1 LSRGTRVRI
10 VIGALALASV
20 PGFSQALNRAQEL
33 YQHTDYEHSIALL
46 DKNSTAPATQFLLG
60 RDYFML
66 GDFKKASESLENAV
80 QGRPQDAEYMDWL
93 GRAYGK
99 RAETSNPL
107 SAVGLASKAR
117 HAFERS
123 VELDPRNSDALD
135 DLFDYYLEAPGF
147 MGGGYDKALG
157 VTAKMAAVD
166 PAQAYFERS
175 KLAQKKK
182 EYQDA
187 ERELRQSIAAAPRSI
202 GHLIELAKLL
212 ATQGHVSESDSVLSQ
227 ARQMAPNSPRLW
239 LATAGI
245 YIQQKRNLDE
255 AKNLLVKYVQ
265 APVTADDPPKEE
277 ALRLLKQIDGG

>member
-1 LSRGTRVRI
+1 MSRDIRVGI
-10 VIGALALASV
+10 MVGALALASL
-20 PGFSQALNRAQEL
+20 PAFSQALNRAEEL
-33 YQHTDYEHSIALL
+33 YTHTEYDRSIALL
-46 DKNSTAPATQFLLG
+46 DKQSTVPAVQFLLG

-80 QGRPQDAEYMDWL
+80 HGSPQNAEYMDWL

-107 SAVGLASKAR
+107 SAIGLASKTR
-117 HAFERS
+117 QAFERS
-123 VELDPRNSDALD
+123 VALDPRNSDALD

-157 VTAKMAAVD
+157 VAAKMAIVD

-182 EYQDA
+182 EYQNA
-187 ERELRQSIAAAPRSI
+187 ERELRQSVAAAPRSV
-202 GHLIELAKLL
+202 GHLIELARLL
-212 ATQGHVSESDSVLSQ
+212 AKQGHVSESEGVLSQ

-245 YIQQKRNLDE
+245 YIQQNRNLNE
-255 AKNLLVKYVQ
+255 ARDLLVKYVQ
-265 APVTADDPPKEE
+265 APITADDPPKQE
-277 ALRLLKQIDGG
+277 ALRLLKQVGGA